1 MRNTA
6 SPFTNRL
13 LVLQGLLYCV
23 EGGRGR
29 ERLPNGSS
37 DGEREGYRGTSS
49 IKNPKTTVM
58 SAEEIL
64 MIKEVKS
71 KANSKEWT

>member
-6 SPFTNRL
+6 SPSTNHL

-23 EGGRGR
+23 EGGRHR
-29 ERLPNGSS
+29 KRLPNGSS
-37 DGEREGYRGTSS
+37 DGERQGDSGPGS

-64 MIKEVKS
+64 MIKKVKS